1 MTSAAC
7 YGAMD
12 KKSGLREIITA
23 KNLFGDLRVAK
34 HAFWGGRVNNMKN
47 YKIAV
52 AGTGYVGLSIA
63 SLDAKVAYSD
73 VDFVVIA
80 APTNVY
86 SINISNVA

>member
-12 KKSGLREIITA
+12 KKSGLRETITA

-52 AGTGYVGLSIA
+52 AGTGDEDITGAIKKYH
-63 SLDAKVAYSD
+63 D
-73 VDFVVIA
+73 
-80 APTNVY
+80 N
-86 SINISNVA
+86 